1 MLAGFHFTSFLRS
14 QLYSQV

>member
-1 MLAGFHFTSFLRS
+1 MLAGFQFTSFLRS